1 MEKTKLK
8 TLTTVAVLSALAYVS
23 TVIIR
28 IHLIPGMEFLKFD
41 PKDMLII
48 IIGFLVGPL
57 YSIIS
62 SLAVSFI
69 EMITVSSTGIIG
81 FIMNVLSTVA
91 FILPATILYRK
102 KRCLKSAIIGLVI
115 GVLLMTAIMI
125 LWNYIL
131 TPIYTGWP
139 RAKVAALL
147 VPAIL
152 PFNLIKGG
160 INMILTLLLYKPLSK
175 TLKSFKIN

>member
-28 IHLIPGMEFLKFD
+28 IPLIPGMEFLKFD

-102 KRCLKSAIIGLVI
+102 KALPEISDYRIGDRRFTHDRNNDTLE
-115 GVLLMTAIMI
+115 L
-125 LWNYIL
+125 YIDS
-131 TPIYTGWP
+131 Y
-139 RAKVAALL
+139 
-147 VPAIL
+147 
-152 PFNLIKGG
+152 
-160 INMILTLLLYKPLSK
+160 LYGMAQG
-175 TLKSFKIN
+175 